1 MMLDHLVLFQLP
13 LADFLYSFRESNP
26 SGKVIVILLFI
37 GSIYAWTIMATK
49 YAELRRARLA
59 SRRFLQIFRKEKDP
73 LAMYARKQQF
83 FDSPLY
89 RVYEEGCK
97 ALGQEIEALGHNPDE
112 LFMANLSP
120 DAETLSLHQFEGI
133 KNIAD
138 RSVSDHNLF
147 LERRMTLLAT
157 AVTTSPF
164 LGLLGTVWGVMSAF
178 TGMAAVG
185 TSTLSAVAPG
195 IAAALMTTVMGLL
208 VALPSTIGYNLLS
221 GTISELQVQTTNFAQ
236 EFTDK
241 IKSSYLRNH

>member
-1 MMLDHLVLFQLP
+1 MMLDHLFLFQLP

-26 SGKVIVILLFI
+26 SGKIIVILLFI

-49 YAELRRARLA
+49 YSELRRARIA

-73 LAMYARKQQF
+73 IAMFVRKQHF
-83 FDSPLY
+83 PDSPLY
-89 RVYEEGCK
+89 RVYIDGCK
-97 ALGQEIEALGHNPDE
+97 ALSLEIEELGHNPDE

-138 RSVSDHNLF
+138 RSVSDHSLL
-147 LERRMTLLAT
+147 LERRMTVLAT
-157 AVTTSPF
+157 AVATSPF

-178 TGMAAVG
+178 TGMAVVG

-221 GTISELQVQTTNFAQ
+221 GMISELQVQTTNFAQ

-241 IKSSYLRNH
+241 VRSCYLGNR